1 MRTRSALNQMI
12 FGLTL
17 AAASVTALAED
28 PFHLSYRQQNLSSDG
43 LTQSGILLVTVVNVS
58 GERAQDLI
66 ASVPGPNNVTYDSR
80 AIHIG
85 DLADGQ
91 QVEVLNEFHVPQEF
105 AQPDAIEDNI
115 TWEVEYTNSAGERQS
130 ARVTGERV
138 PE

>member
-1 MRTRSALNQMI
+1 MRRQATYSLI
-12 FGLTL
+12 LGLTL
-17 AAASVTALAED
+17 AATSATALAED
-28 PFHLSYRQQNLSSDG
+28 PFHLSYRQQSLSSDG
-43 LTQSGILLVTVVNVS
+43 LTQSGVLLVTVVNVS
-58 GERAQDLI
+58 GEGAQDLI

-91 QVEVLNEFHVPQEF
+91 QVEVLNEFHVPLDLGD
-105 AQPDAIEDNI
+105 PDAMEDNI
-115 TWEVEYTNSAGERQS
+115 TWEVEYTNSAGERHS

>member
-1 MRTRSALNQMI
+1 MRRQATHSLI
-12 FGLTL
+12 LGLTL
-17 AAASVTALAED
+17 AATSVTALAED
-28 PFHLSYRQQNLSSDG
+28 PFHLSYRQQSLSSDG
-43 LTQSGILLVTVVNVS
+43 LTQSGMLLVTVVNVS
-58 GERAQDLI
+58 GESAQDLI
-66 ASVPGPNNVTYDSR
+66 ASVPGPNNVTYNSR

-91 QVEVLNEFHVPQEF
+91 QVEVLNEFHVPQDL
-105 AQPDAIEDNI
+105 ADPDAMEDTI